1 MHGHRTFRINT
12 KLREMSISQK
22 ERTNHEEKYFAVA
35 DRFVVLATGRKI
47 LDVDK
52 EDVTP
57 EQLTEAIIGEADT
70 V

>member
-1 MHGHRTFRINT
+1 
-12 KLREMSISQK
+12 MSISQK